1 MKFKRFIT
9 LLAIFALIFSVSK
22 SIRSAAQDLPIPPFF
37 YKQKISQGDYL
48 GALLEFKKRE
58 AEYRASKP
66 LARVFLET
74 MAPLESNVG
83 NYNEAYAYMDE
94 SRSWW
99 KPEPDITA
107 SPIDKAR
114 PQNALDVI
122 GSIADRRQ
130 VIMINEEHDT
140 PMHRAFTA
148 RLLPVL
154 YKKGFR
160 YFAPETIVDE
170 QINQRG
176 YATHKSGFYQS
187 DPVYADLVRTAI
199 RLGFK
204 IVPYDLSPD
213 CENPPDNSDYCQDV
227 RERGQAQNLYDRIL
241 KNDPKAKILV
251 HVGRTHNQKTK
262 LEKWALM
269 GWHFKQ
275 ISGIDPFTIDQTQMS
290 ERSRPE
296 FERALF
302 RYAVAKWNFKEPT
315 VFQVAEEKYWSSSSY
330 DLTIFH
336 PRTIYKEG
344 RPTWLE
350 MGGAR
355 KSLALYGTVENQ
367 TAKPFLPQTGGT
379 FLVQAFVAGE
389 PNDAIPVDQIIVA
402 DAKKAPV
409 LMLPAKGE
417 FRLRAIDESG
427 KTVVETNVSIK

>member
-1 MKFKRFIT
+1 MKFKRFT
-9 LLAIFALIFSVSK
+9 ALLIIFAIVFTLSESLRGAI
-22 SIRSAAQDLPIPPFF
+22 QDLPIPPLF

-48 GALLEFKKRE
+48 GALLEFRKRE

-74 MAPLESNVG
+74 ISPLESQVG
-83 NYNEAYAYMDE
+83 NYNQAFAYMDE

-99 KPEPDITA
+99 KPEPDVTE
-107 SPIDKAR
+107 SPIDKAT
-114 PQNALDVI
+114 PQDALDVI
-122 GSIADRRQ
+122 GSFADRRQ

-148 RLLPVL
+148 RLLPIL

-170 QINQRG
+170 QINERG
-176 YATHKSGFYQS
+176 YATQKSGFYQS

-204 IVPYDLSPD
+204 VVSYDLSPD
-213 CENPPDNSDYCQDV
+213 CTNPPDNSDYCQDV

-251 HVGRTHNQKTK
+251 HGGRTHIQKTK

-275 ISGIDPFTIDQTQMS
+275 ISGIDPLTIDQTQMS

-296 FERALF
+296 YERALF
-302 RYAVAKWNFKEPT
+302 RYALKKWNFNEPT
-315 VFQVAEEKYWSSSSY
+315 VFQISKEKYWSSSSY

-336 PRTIYKEG
+336 PRSIYKTG

-355 KSLALYGTVENQ
+355 KSLTLYGKVENQ
-367 TAKPFLPQTGGT
+367 IATPFLPQTGGI
-379 FLVQAFVAGE
+379 FLVQAFVANE
-389 PNDAIPVDQIIVA
+389 PNEAIPVDQIIVT

-409 LMLPAKGE
+409 LMLPTKGD

-427 KTVVETNVSIK
+427 KRVVETTVSIK